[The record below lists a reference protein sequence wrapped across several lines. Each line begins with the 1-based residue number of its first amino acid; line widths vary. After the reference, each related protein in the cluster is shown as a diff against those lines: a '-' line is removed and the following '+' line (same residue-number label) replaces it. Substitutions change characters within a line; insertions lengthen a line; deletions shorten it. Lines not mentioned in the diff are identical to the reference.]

1 MKKLY
6 IFLLISVFVLNGC
19 FGSDEPEIQTPQF
32 EGFNTYEAP
41 SFSIAVPERWD
52 VIEQRDFTDDI
63 PSQTQVIFKNNIKN
77 DKFTANANVTKQ
89 LLNEAMTSQEFART
103 EIAGHKS
110 TLLNYREISR
120 NDEFKVIV
128 GDKVHNSIFI
138 LFEGKQAENQPM
150 IRVVQTFAVNG
161 ADAYTVTAAYLKET
175 EDELLEETSKNIIE
189 TFKVK

>member
-6 IFLLISVFVLNGC
+6 IFLLISLFLLNGC
-19 FGSDEPEIQTPQF
+19 FGGDEPELKTPEF
-32 EGFNTYEAP
+32 EGFKTYEAP
-41 SFSIAVPERWD
+41 SFSIAVPERWEI
-52 VIEQRDFTDDI
+52 IEQRDFKDDI

-77 DKFTANANVTKQ
+77 DKFTANANVNKQ
-89 LLNEAMTSQEFART
+89 LLNKAMTSGEFART

-128 GDKVHNSIFI
+128 GDKVHNSVFI
-138 LFEGKQAENQPM
+138 LFEGKQAENQSM